1 MNKPVLPYNLNYIQR
16 PFDPERKRFYFAV
29 SDLQKVGDYKVLNK
43 GWLNEYGGHT
53 SLYPNTEQIRIPA
66 GKNVLGEDAFFDYRI
81 GLTALDETPQI
92 KVSLKKKPIDI
103 YGACT
108 PDGPFFV
115 STRAKLLFEQL
126 DPDAFTFVPCET
138 TTRRTLE
145 VDTYWMCGINRVVPE
160 FDEEKSIFINECQDQ
175 SKLVTG
181 RCTSLSTSKAF
192 DIHMKAGMPDSYQA
206 FSLMQYRSYF
216 IFSDVIVDA
225 WRAAKMTGLN
235 FTPLQTPTKKEARG
249 AARFLTWMYYF
260 QSGREFWEGKV

>member
-1 MNKPVLPYNLNYIQR
+1 MNKPVSPYNLNYIQR
-16 PFDPERKRFYFAV
+16 PFDSERKRFYFAV

-53 SLYPNTEQIRIPA
+53 SLYPKTEQIRVPA

-81 GLTALDETPQI
+81 GLKALDETPQI

-145 VDTYWMCGINRVVPE
+145 VDTYWHYGDSALNYLSSHYGDSALNYPSSLAHAYLCG
-160 FDEEKSIFINECQDQ
+160 
-175 SKLVTG
+175 G
-181 RCTSLSTSKAF
+181 RGRLW
-192 DIHMKAGMPDSYQA
+192 
-206 FSLMQYRSYF
+206 LQY
-216 IFSDVIVDA
+216 A
-225 WRAAKMTGLN
+225 
-235 FTPLQTPTKKEARG
+235 P
-249 AARFLTWMYYF
+249 
-260 QSGREFWEGKV
+260 